1 MKVTTH
7 HSERRVNYVREDCT
21 AERGSH
27 HKQPKELVRR
37 SAKMPNIFLHAEA
50 DEPIQTAALLGHLW
64 LGLVRVCYVV
74 KNSKNN
80 HLKIFLFVVR
90 ADCTGISKK
99 AGWARLHFRRSLPRI
114 KVLLTR
120 TVLCKKNP
128 VKWAPWLD
136 SLVAA
141 MWFEHMTLRVWKIK
155 IGNKRHG
162 WRGGCETIEDG
173 SFVWIKHIYEYS
185 KLTEISTV
193 WKSRIV
199 QNEVYTCEKHL
210 SFNTKKQC
218 AKNALCFFFLH
229 DFIHTIFR
237 AESTPPLHP
246 PAHRIRSAK

>member
-7 HSERRVNYVREDCT
+7 HSERRVNHVREDCT

-27 HKQPKELVRR
+27 HEQPKELVRR

-64 LGLVRVCYVV
+64 LGLVRVCYSVE
-74 KNSKNN
+74 NRKNN

-99 AGWARLHFRRSLPRI
+99 ANKKAGWARLHLRHSPQNI
-114 KVLLTR
+114 KLSHTR
-120 TVLCKKNP
+120 AILCNKKNP
-128 VKWAPWLD
+128 AKQSTWLE

-162 WRGGCETIEDG
+162 WRGGCGAVEDG
-173 SFVWIKHIYEYS
+173 RFVWIKHIYEYDR
-185 KLTEISTV
+185 LTKAATV
-193 WKSRIV
+193 RRFQTV
-199 QNEVYTCEKHL
+199 
-210 SFNTKKQC
+210 
-218 AKNALCFFFLH
+218 
-229 DFIHTIFR
+229 
-237 AESTPPLHP
+237 
-246 PAHRIRSAK
+246 

>member
-99 AGWARLHFRRSLPRI
+99 ANKKAGWARLHFRRSPPHI

-120 TVLCKKNP
+120 TILRNFLYVKKGESLRTLPHIARRFPNR
-128 VKWAPWLD
+128 D
-136 SLVAA
+136 SENQA
-141 MWFEHMTLRVWKIK
+141 MR
-155 IGNKRHG
+155 
-162 WRGGCETIEDG
+162 
-173 SFVWIKHIYEYS
+173 
-185 KLTEISTV
+185 
-193 WKSRIV
+193 
-199 QNEVYTCEKHL
+199 
-210 SFNTKKQC
+210 
-218 AKNALCFFFLH
+218 
-229 DFIHTIFR
+229 
-237 AESTPPLHP
+237 
-246 PAHRIRSAK
+246 

>member
-99 AGWARLHFRRSLPRI
+99 ANKKAGWARLHFRRSLPRI

-120 TVLCKKNP
+120 AVLCNFLY
-128 VKWAPWLD
+128 VKQRLRSGRRSKPRTGTEFSWSFTKRWLWD
-136 SLVAA
+136 SRW
-141 MWFEHMTLRVWKIK
+141 M
-155 IGNKRHG
+155 
-162 WRGGCETIEDG
+162 
-173 SFVWIKHIYEYS
+173 
-185 KLTEISTV
+185 
-193 WKSRIV
+193 
-199 QNEVYTCEKHL
+199 
-210 SFNTKKQC
+210 
-218 AKNALCFFFLH
+218 
-229 DFIHTIFR
+229 
-237 AESTPPLHP
+237 P
-246 PAHRIRSAK
+246 

>member
-74 KNSKNN
+74 KNSKHN

-90 ADCTGISKK
+90 ADCTGISKKANKK

-120 TVLCKKNP
+120 AILCNKKNP
-128 VKWAPWLD
+128 AKQSPWLEF
-136 SLVAA
+136 LVAA

-162 WRGGCETIEDG
+162 WRGRCEAIEG
-173 SFVWIKHIYEYS
+173 GRFVWIKHIYEYDR
-185 KLTEISTV
+185 LTKAATV
-193 WKSRIV
+193 WMFRTV
-199 QNEVYTCEKHL
+199 QN
-210 SFNTKKQC
+210 NTTE
-218 AKNALCFFFLH
+218 FF
-229 DFIHTIFR
+229 
-237 AESTPPLHP
+237 S
-246 PAHRIRSAK
+246 

>member
-27 HKQPKELVRR
+27 HKHPKELVRR

-64 LGLVRVCYVV
+64 LGLVRVCYAV

-99 AGWARLHFRRSLPRI
+99 AGWARLHFHRSLPRI

-128 VKWAPWLD
+128 AKQSTWLD

-162 WRGGCETIEDG
+162 WRGGCGVVEDG
-173 SFVWIKHIYEYS
+173 SFVWIKHID
-185 KLTEISTV
+185 KHNRLMKATTV
-193 WKSRIV
+193 RRFQTV
-199 QNEVYTCEKHL
+199 
-210 SFNTKKQC
+210 
-218 AKNALCFFFLH
+218 
-229 DFIHTIFR
+229 
-237 AESTPPLHP
+237 
-246 PAHRIRSAK
+246 

>member
-99 AGWARLHFRRSLPRI
+99 ANKKAGWARLHFRRSLPRI

-128 VKWAPWLD
+128 VKWAPWLE

-162 WRGGCETIEDG
+162 WRGGCGADVGWMWGGWGRKICVD
-173 SFVWIKHIYEYS
+173 
-185 KLTEISTV
+185 
-193 WKSRIV
+193 
-199 QNEVYTCEKHL
+199 
-210 SFNTKKQC
+210 
-218 AKNALCFFFLH
+218 
-229 DFIHTIFR
+229 
-237 AESTPPLHP
+237 
-246 PAHRIRSAK
+246 